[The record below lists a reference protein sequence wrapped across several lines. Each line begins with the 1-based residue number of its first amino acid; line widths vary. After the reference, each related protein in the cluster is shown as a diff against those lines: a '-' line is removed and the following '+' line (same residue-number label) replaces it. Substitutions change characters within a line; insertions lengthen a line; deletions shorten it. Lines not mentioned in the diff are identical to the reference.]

1 MTPLRAHLRF
11 WLFLLAMILLWIAVL
26 WWVVD
31 VAYAQE
37 AAQETTEP
45 TGIDWGASIMQS
57 FAKGMQLWFDD
68 WMRRS
73 GVALVLKALFGAI
86 GLMAKSYLASL
97 GNASRAGGYDIMTQL
112 SPAGTI
118 DDPTVQQIVGR
129 TRDVFNAI
137 VGAGIV
143 AVGFLCLFNFGGVQ
157 GKEIGLLVPRLFI
170 GTVLVNNSMT
180 ILRWLA
186 EGANQIGVYL
196 GGGAGDISG
205 TINQQLSAEQS
216 GATLVI
222 LAGIMGLLVLQRVI
236 EHGIL
241 TALAITANL
250 ALAAWVIPLWSK
262 WFGRWATLLGGLVL
276 GATFQTLLMSAGS
289 SMLSKAISQSDEGS
303 KAAVAGLFAGGV
315 LLTAITAPALVGGV
329 AVGGTLMG
337 AASRLLRQQRNIKG
351 EDKTPPEQETAPRA
365 TADEIH
371 RHPREE
377 PTIIYDRLPPAPI
390 SAPPTLPPPTEY
402 VDFKR

>member
-1 MTPLRAHLRF
+1 MNKRR
-11 WLFLLAMILLWIAVL
+11 WLFLLLVILLWIMLVL
-26 WWVVD
+26 WILLIVD
-31 VAYAQE
+31 IAYAQE
-37 AAQETTEP
+37 TAQEATEP
-45 TGIDWGASIMQS
+45 TGIDFGASIMQS

-73 GVALVLKALFGAI
+73 GVSLVLKGLFGAI
-86 GLMAKSYLASL
+86 GLMAKGYLASL

-129 TRDVFNAI
+129 TRDVFNGI
-137 VGAGIV
+137 VGAGII

-196 GGGAGDISG
+196 GGGSGDLSG
-205 TINQQLSAEQS
+205 TINRELSAEQS
-216 GATLVI
+216 GATLVV
-222 LAGIMGLLVLQRVI
+222 LAGIMGLLALQRIV

-241 TALAITANL
+241 SALAITANL
-250 ALAAWVIPLWSK
+250 ALAAWVIPMWAK

-289 SMLSKAISQSDEGS
+289 SMLSRAIAQSDEGS
-303 KAAVAGLFAGGV
+303 KAAVAGMFAGGV

-337 AASRLLRQQRNIKG
+337 AASRFLRQQRNIKG
-351 EDKTPPEQETAPRA
+351 EDKTPPEQATTPRA
-365 TADEIH
+365 TAEEVH
-371 RHPREE
+371 RTTREE
-377 PTIIYDRLPPAPI
+377 PIIIYDRLPPAPTPA
-390 SAPPTLPPPTEY
+390 APALPPPVEY
-402 VDFKR
+402 VDFKG